1 MALSKGDWAP
11 ISGMREN
18 WLIQVHETD
27 GSGFKS
33 FSFFDQTVNSVAY
46 SGIIMN
52 SPSIR
57 ESINIFRSSFA
68 VSNLTLELQ
77 DDSDLR
83 QDFLFGSNYYLN
95 GDVKVFSCLES
106 GTVANLNNTPQI
118 YQGRLE
124 SVSHDDSTVTLNIV
138 AKRPYDNVTVPN
150 VYSAENVAA
159 PLAYGDYSGHNSI
172 KTNGTPNNWRSIPF
186 TKYDSTGMS
195 FVSGTLAETSQ
206 EVSTY
211 VPNYDMFIKYHGGT
225 YNNATAG
232 DVKVFKIPVSG
243 KHIYQ
248 VAPVSNSAI
257 TTSSEITAANLS
269 NTYDLNDATE
279 GTLTFPIGSV
289 SAATYSYKER
299 YVFDSALEIGQRA
312 KANYDVTGYNNLAN
326 VNVQLILLDADGANA
341 GTGIEA
347 EIATNASDRT
357 SYVIATADAVSV
369 DVLVKFEYSSGASPA
384 AVVEIK
390 EVFAYITKFKE
401 DVEFI
406 YSAADGE
413 TQGYKGSST
422 RVSKIHEAHRS
433 FVHNILGVD
442 TDGGGTADPD
452 GWSDLNTAR
461 ASWTCRYNLLQSI
474 PAKKFLDKI
483 QFEGGFVSTFSSAGD
498 IKYIFAKDSYSSA
511 NHTLDK
517 NDLTDISYAHT
528 PLSSLITDIL
538 VNYDPHPGKARNY
551 RSQTTASESTIR
563 GNYNIPTAKV
573 VNYNLDALTGGI
585 GTDLTPASP
594 NAGFINYYGNLR
606 SSPRVIM
613 KAGIVNPT
621 LFDMEL
627 GDICTFSSMIPATA
641 FNKSFSG
648 TYFMVTSLTRSS
660 GKLQAEFVDVTAT

>member
-1 MALSKGDWAP
+1 MALSKGSWSP

-18 WLIQVHETD
+18 WLVQVYETD

-46 SGIIMN
+46 SGVILN
-52 SPSIR
+52 TPSIR
-57 ESINIFRSSFA
+57 ESINIFSSTFS
-68 VSNLTLELQ
+68 VSNLSLELQ

-95 GDVKVFSCLES
+95 GDVKIFSCLES

-124 SVSHDDSTVTLNIV
+124 AVSHDDNTVTLNIV

-150 VYSAENVAA
+150 VYSAEKVVA
-159 PLAYGDYSGHNSI
+159 PLVYGDYSGHASI
-172 KTNGTPNNWRSIPF
+172 KTNGTPNNWRAIPF
-186 TKYDSTGMS
+186 TKYDATGMA
-195 FVSGTLAETSQ
+195 FISGTIAETSQ
-206 EVSTY
+206 EVATY
-211 VPNYDMFIKYHGGT
+211 VSNFDIFIKYNGGD
-225 YNNATAG
+225 YDNATAG
-232 DVKVFKIPVSG
+232 NVKVFKIPVSG
-243 KHIYQ
+243 KYIYQ

-269 NTYDLNDATE
+269 NTYDFDDSTE
-279 GTLTFPIGSV
+279 GTLTFPIGGV
-289 SAATYSYKER
+289 NAATYSYKER
-299 YVFDSALEIGQRA
+299 YVFDSALEIGQQA
-312 KANYDVTGYNNLAN
+312 QVTYDVTGYNNLDN

-347 EIATNASDRT
+347 EIAANASNRT

-390 EVFAYITKFKE
+390 EVFFYIIKYKE
-401 DVEFI
+401 DIQFI

-422 RVSKIHEAHRS
+422 RVTKIHEAHRS

-442 TDGGGTADPD
+442 TDGAGSADPD
-452 GWSDLNTAR
+452 GWSDLNTSR
-461 ASWTCRYNLLQSI
+461 ASWTCRYNLLNPM

-483 QFEGGFVSTFSSAGD
+483 QFEGGFISTFSSSGD
-498 IKYIFAKDSYSSA
+498 IKYIYIKDSYSSA

-517 NDLTDISYAHT
+517 NDLTNISYSHT

-538 VNYDPHPGKARNY
+538 VNYDPHPAKKSNY
-551 RSQTTASESTIR
+551 RGQTTASESTIR
-563 GNYNIPTAKV
+563 SNYNRSTAQV
-573 VNYNLDALTGGI
+573 VNYNLDALVGGI
-585 GTDLTPASP
+585 GSDLTPSSA
-594 NAGFINYYGNLR
+594 NAGFIDYYGNLR
-606 SSPRVIM
+606 SSPRVII

-627 GDICTFSSMIPATA
+627 GDICTFSSMLPSTA

-648 TYFMVTSLTRSS
+648 AYFMVTSLTRNS
-660 GKLQAEFVDVTAT
+660 GKLQAQFIEVS

>member
-1 MALSKGDWAP
+1 MALSKGGWSPA
-11 ISGMREN
+11 SGMREN
-18 WLIQVHETD
+18 WLVQVYETD
-27 GSGFKS
+27 ASGFKS

-46 SGIIMN
+46 SGIILN
-52 SPSIR
+52 TPSIR
-57 ESINIFRSSFA
+57 ESINIFKSTFS
-68 VSNLTLELQ
+68 VSNLSLELQ
-77 DDSDLR
+77 DNSDLR

-95 GDVKVFSCLES
+95 GDVKIFSCLES
-106 GTVANLNNTPQI
+106 GTVSNLDNTPQI

-124 SVSHDDSTVTLNIV
+124 SVSHDDNTVTLNIV
-138 AKRPYDNVTVPN
+138 AKRPYDNVTVPK
-150 VYSAENVAA
+150 VYSAENIVA
-159 PLAYGDYSGHNSI
+159 PLVYGDYSGHNSI
-172 KTNGTPNNWRSIPF
+172 KTNGTPNNWRAIPF
-186 TKYDSTGMS
+186 TKFDSNGMS

-206 EVSTY
+206 EVATY
-211 VPNYDMFIKYHGGT
+211 IPNYDMFIKYHGGT

-232 DVKVFKIPVSG
+232 SVKVFKIPVSG

-257 TTSSEITAANLS
+257 TTSTEITAANLS

-279 GTLTFPIGSV
+279 GTLTFPIGTV
-289 SAATYSYKER
+289 TAATYSYKER
-299 YVFDSALEIGQRA
+299 YVFDSALEIGQQA
-312 KANYDVTGYNNLAN
+312 KVTYDVTGYNNLSN
-326 VNVQLILLDADGANA
+326 VNVQLILLDADGSNA
-341 GTGIEA
+341 GTGVEEEHA
-347 EIATNASDRT
+347 GNASDRT
-357 SYVIATADAVSV
+357 SEVVATADAVSV
-369 DVLVKFEYSSGASPA
+369 DVLVKFEYGSGVSPA

-422 RVSKIHEAHRS
+422 RVTKIHEAHRS

-442 TDGGGTADPD
+442 TDGGGSDDPD
-452 GWSDLNTAR
+452 GWSDLDTSR
-461 ASWTCRYNLLQSI
+461 ASWTCRYNLLEPI

-483 QFEGGFVSTFSSAGD
+483 QFEGGFVSTFSASGD
-498 IKYIFAKDSYSSA
+498 VKYIYVKDSYSSA

-517 NDLTDISYAHT
+517 NDVTNVSYSHT

-538 VNYDPHPGKARNY
+538 VNYDLHPAKRSHY
-551 RSQTTASESTIR
+551 RSQVTASESTIR
-563 GNYNIPTAKV
+563 SNYNIATAQV
-573 VNYNLDALTGGI
+573 VNYNLDALVAGI
-585 GTDLTPASP
+585 GSDLTPSSA

-606 SSPRVIM
+606 SSPRVII

-627 GDICTFSSMIPATA
+627 GDICTFSSMLPSTA

-648 TYFMVTSLTRSS
+648 AYFMVTSLTRNS
-660 GKLQAEFVDVTAT
+660 GKLQAQFIEVS